1 MSNYYWH
8 YINGQKVCS
17 KQVQGDSWSIRKSLH
32 KATVSGVVRLPERKT
47 VKLAIALK
55 DIHQICNKK
64 KRHIIQ
70 DVIKSYSHY
79 DEKTILKYFKDRKYI
94 IEDCDFSKLEIYTLP
109 QEAKWAATRINIDT
123 SFDQKAINSITDS
136 GVRNILSSHLKK
148 YNDANGKE
156 HPEKAFSPEGLQ
168 DMNLHLKELNQGKAH
183 KPILKVRKYEALGN
197 KFNIGIWG
205 SKDKK
210 YVEADKGTNLFFA
223 IYEDEEDNRTYDSI
237 PFNIAVEH
245 LKNLENIAP
254 QRKED
259 GSKLLFTLSPNDLVY
274 LPEEGEHVDKN
285 QLDKNKIYKFVSCT
299 GNRAYF
305 IPENVANIICDKQ
318 EYTQLNKEE
327 FNDQHICIKQ
337 FCIKIQ
343 IDQLGN
349 LTSLASL

>member
-1 MSNYYWH
+1 
-8 YINGQKVCS
+8 
-17 KQVQGDSWSIRKSLH
+17 
-32 KATVSGVVRLPERKT
+32 VRLPERKT
-47 VKLAIALK
+47 VKFAIALK
-55 DIHQICNKK
+55 NIHQICDKK

-94 IEDCDFSKLEIYTLP
+94 IEDYDFSKLEIYTLP
-109 QEAKWAATRINIDT
+109 QEAKWAATRINIDA

-197 KFNIGIWG
+197 KFNIGIRG

-223 IYEDEEDNRTYDSI
+223 IYEDEEGNRTYDSI

-245 LKNLENIAP
+245 LKNLEDIAP

-285 QLDKNKIYKFVSCT
+285 HLCKDRIYKMVSSS
-299 GNRAYF
+299 GKQSFF
-305 IPENVANIICDKQ
+305 IPCNVATTIEDKK
-318 EYTQLNKEE
+318 EFSPLNKMEKSI
-327 FNDQHICIKQ
+327 NGVMIKRS
-337 FCIKIQ
+337 CIKINVNR
-343 IDQLGN
+343 LGDI
-349 LTSLASL
+349 L